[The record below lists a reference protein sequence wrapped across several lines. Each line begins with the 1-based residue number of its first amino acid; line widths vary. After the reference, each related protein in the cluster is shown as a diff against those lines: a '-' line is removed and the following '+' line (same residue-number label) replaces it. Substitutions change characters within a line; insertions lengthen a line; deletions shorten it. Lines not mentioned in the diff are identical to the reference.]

1 MHCVFDRT
9 SPVLYVLSMGEF
21 VAMNAN
27 CDPILDMRV
36 SQEQLRAMY
45 ERNPAL
51 ARANQ
56 YLTANF
62 PAQSLTSSPMPAAVA
77 NSCPVLVK
85 SSKYRN
91 VKVEHEGMKFDS
103 KHELQCWKNLK
114 LREKAGEIYDL
125 ERQVPFSL
133 EVNGI
138 KIGRFT
144 ADFYWKQKVDECSYE
159 RFVADAKSPATRKE
173 TAYRLR
179 KKLFEAIYAP
189 LVIREL

>member
-114 LREKAGEIYDL
+114 LREKAGEIGQL
-125 ERQVPFSL
+125 HRQVSFPLVVSG
-133 EVNGI
+133 VH
-138 KIGRFT
+138 IGKFT
-144 ADFYWKQKVDECSYE
+144 ADFVWIENRSQV
-159 RFVADAKSPATRKE
+159 VADAKSPPTRKE